1 MALNNIELEIFF
13 PFYSTR
19 GNSSFRASLPLIA
32 ISSFSA
38 DHDCEG
44 RAIVG
49 ELAMPIG
56 DLRQLGLSHDFKMR
70 EPGGL
75 PYKKVP
81 PLPHPELIEE
91 VPQ

>member
-56 DLRQLGLSHDFKMR
+56 DLRQLGLSHDLNAR
-70 EPGGL
+70 TVSYSDGGSL
-75 PYKKVP
+75 
-81 PLPHPELIEE
+81 LSHPELVEK
-91 VPQ
+91 VPLQ